1 MGNLNSFI
9 AYLHEQ
15 VTNHSIYVWGAQGQ
29 QGAAITE
36 AWIRK
41 RETTDKNAQRAIA
54 FWKKQCAAGYGDVL
68 RAFDCSGLGVC
79 FLLESGLIKSD
90 MNANGIMGKCD
101 KITKDKLR
109 IGDFVFKTNSSGRA
123 THIGYIADSDLNV
136 IEAKGRD
143 YGVTK
148 SKLSGWSV
156 YGRPPY
162 WTEAEVA
169 EMQGA
174 KPVAE
179 QQQGFLFT
187 RVLKSGMRGED
198 VCELK
203 RLLAA
208 AGFGGLTPG
217 NKNYYNKTKN
227 TVKAFQKANGLTV
240 DGKAGPLTIAA
251 LGGVWKTE

>member
-1 MGNLNSFI
+1 M
-9 AYLHEQ
+9 A
-15 VTNHSIYVWGAQGQ
+15 T
-29 QGAAITE
+29 
-36 AWIRK
+36 R
-41 RETTDKNAQRAIA
+41 
-54 FWKKQCAAGYGDVL
+54 
-68 RAFDCSGLGVC
+68 
-79 FLLESGLIKSD
+79 
-90 MNANGIMGKCD
+90 ANGIMGKCD

-156 YGRPPY
+156 YGRPSY

-169 EMQGA
+169 EQ
-174 KPVAE
+174 P
-179 QQQGFLFT
+179 QQGFLFM

-208 AGFGGLTPG
+208 AGFGGLTLG

-227 TVKAFQKANGLTV
+227 TVKAFQKANGLMP
-240 DGKAGPLTIAA
+240 DGKAGPLTVAA
-251 LGGVWKTE
+251 LGGVWKT

>member
-41 RETTDKNAQRAIA
+41 RETTDKNADRAIA
-54 FWKKQCAAGYGDVL
+54 FWKKQCAAGYALVL
-68 RAFDCSGLGVC
+68 RAFDCSGLGFC
-79 FLLESGLIKSD
+79 FLLENGLIKSD
-90 MNANGIMGKCD
+90 MSANGIMGKCD
-101 KITKDKLR
+101 KITRDKLR

-123 THIGYIADSDLNV
+123 THIGYIADNDLNV

-156 YGRPPY
+156 YGRPTY

-169 EMQGA
+169 ELQGT

-179 QQQGFLFT
+179 QPQGFLFT

-227 TVKAFQKANGLTV
+227 TVKAFQKANGLV
-240 DGKAGPLTIAA
+240 PDGKAGPLTIAA

>member
-1 MGNLNSFI
+1 MADNFGLKIGVEGEKEFKKALSDINSQF
-9 AYLHEQ
+9 
-15 VTNHSIYVWGAQGQ
+15 
-29 QGAAITE
+29 
-36 AWIRK
+36 K
-41 RETTDKNAQRAIA
+41 
-54 FWKKQCAAGYGDVL
+54 VL
-68 RAFDCSGLGVC
+68 GS
-79 FLLESGLIKSD
+79 E
-90 MNANGIMGKCD
+90 M
-101 KITKDKLR
+101 
-109 IGDFVFKTNSSGRA
+109 
-123 THIGYIADSDLNV
+123 
-136 IEAKGRD
+136 
-143 YGVTK
+143 
-148 SKLSGWSV
+148 KLSGWSV

-227 TVKAFQKANGLTV
+227 TVKAFQKANGLV
-240 DGKAGPLTIAA
+240 PDGKAGPLTIAA